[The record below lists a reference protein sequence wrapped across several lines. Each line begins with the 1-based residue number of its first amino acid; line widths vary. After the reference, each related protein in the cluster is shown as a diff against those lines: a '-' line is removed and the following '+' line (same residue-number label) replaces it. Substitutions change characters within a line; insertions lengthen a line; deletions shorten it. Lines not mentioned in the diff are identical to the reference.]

1 MILALVLSYASL
13 FVIKKPDGTPIR
25 TVDSLVPDFNFSG
38 LGEGLGENLTESV
51 DSLRNIIST
60 QTQET
65 TGNAIQVEVE
75 QKQLYRWQ
83 DENGIW
89 NYSDSPPS
97 GVNAEVMELQSPTVM
112 NLNPSIAIADEAVEP
127 AAAGEETS
135 LFPRQIREMQQTMQR
150 AEEVSTQFQEKL
162 EEQQRMLEEL

>member
-13 FVIKKPDGTPIR
+13 FVIKKPDGTSIR
-25 TVDSLVPDFNFSG
+25 TVDSLVPDLDFSG
-38 LGEGLGENLTESV
+38 LGEGLAESV
-51 DSLRNIIST
+51 DSVRNILST
-60 QTQET
+60 QTQDT
-65 TGNAIQVEVE
+65 TGNNMQVEVQ